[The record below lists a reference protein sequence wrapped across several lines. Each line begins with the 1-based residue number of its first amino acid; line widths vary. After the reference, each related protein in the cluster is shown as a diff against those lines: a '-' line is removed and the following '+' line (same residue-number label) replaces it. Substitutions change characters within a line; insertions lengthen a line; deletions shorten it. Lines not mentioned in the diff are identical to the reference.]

1 MYHQLIN
8 CHGMLQSRL
17 EVWKSR
23 ELTWVGKC
31 YIIKSIGISQIA
43 YAMEMKTIPEHFI
56 SEINKIFDNFMWK
69 NGKRTIKR
77 DLCTLPRELG
87 GLGLIDV
94 SILSKV
100 KKVMWVIRYLKAY
113 NNTERADWV
122 TISSKYMKCMD
133 MTLGIHLG
141 ALQVY
146 DSSELIQ
153 SMHIP
158 DFYKACIMSFQ
169 EFCRNVGVR
178 NMHDIVW
185 FNDQWKFQG
194 KPVFFEHWA
203 KSGILSIDDIVKDGR
218 IDENRVYQKL
228 IHKAGF
234 IFEMSKIKSTFP
246 QEWKKQRHSCEK
258 KIGNSINKIL
268 EMDFNICS
276 KDTKSLH
283 LLTSKDIYEAFLLSR
298 KTEVASKE
306 YWSKKFSEVNIA
318 WGEWFSQNFINKNI
332 PRKCSDFNWK
342 LFHGQLNTELRMK
355 KMKYSNGI
363 CKMCESSE
371 ENAEHLIYKCGKTD
385 RLWKY
390 ISSIIM
396 NCISLEFEITCFD
409 KIAYMPLQVEHQ
421 EFINMLLTLGRWS
434 IWKIRNIKH
443 YEGKMLSDAESLS
456 LMKYEIKTHMEI
468 ISSGNLASRQT
479 KECVGRII
487 TFIDM

>member
-1 MYHQLIN
+1 
-8 CHGMLQSRL
+8 
-17 EVWKSR
+17 
-23 ELTWVGKC
+23 
-31 YIIKSIGISQIA
+31 
-43 YAMEMKTIPEHFI
+43 
-56 SEINKIFDNFMWK
+56 
-69 NGKRTIKR
+69 
-77 DLCTLPRELG
+77 
-87 GLGLIDV
+87 
-94 SILSKV
+94 
-100 KKVMWVIRYLKAY
+100 
-113 NNTERADWV
+113 
-122 TISSKYMKCMD
+122 
-133 MTLGIHLG
+133 
-141 ALQVY
+141 
-146 DSSELIQ
+146 
-153 SMHIP
+153 
-158 DFYKACIMSFQ
+158 MSFR

-178 NMHDIVW
+178 NMHDIMW

-194 KPVFFEHWA
+194 KPVFFKHWA

-218 IDENRVYQKL
+218 IDENGVYQKL

-234 IFEMSKIKSTFP
+234 IFEISKIKSTFP
-246 QEWKKQRHSCEK
+246 QEWKKKRHSCEK
-258 KIGNSINKIL
+258 KICNSINKIL
-268 EMDFNICS
+268 EIDFNICS

-298 KTEVASKE
+298 NTEVASKE
-306 YWSKKFSEVNIA
+306 YWSKKFPEVNIA

-332 PRKCSDFNWK
+332 QRKCSDFNWK
-342 LFHGQLNTELRMK
+342 LFHGQFNTELRMK

-363 CKMCESSE
+363 SKMCESSE
-371 ENAEHLIYKCGKTD
+371 ENAEHLIYKCDKTD

-409 KIAYMPLQVEHQ
+409 KIANMPLQVEHQ

-487 TFIDM
+487 TFIDMWVWFKTSLNLRNIIEAMVCFVEGGRVPGINWRNSQDPRIFIFCSIA